1 MNNKIEE
8 IIRDEEAVWEQRK
21 LGDNI
26 VEYTEK
32 TTENNQYPVLTS
44 SRKGIFFQT
53 DYYDGN
59 QIASADNTG
68 YNIVPYGYFT
78 YRHMSD
84 DEIFHFNINDIAE
97 NGIVSTLYPVFTTDE
112 NLDSRYLQYQLNYG
126 REFSRYAILQKQGGS
141 RTYMYLNKLRNLY
154 LTVPTA
160 IEEQKKISEYF
171 TNLDHLI
178 TLHQRKCEE
187 TKILKK
193 YMLQKMF
200 PQNGQKVPEI
210 RFKGFTEDW
219 EQRKLNEIADKVS
232 EKNKNNEFSEPFT
245 NSAEQGIISQKDYFD
260 REIVNNE
267 NLNGYYIVR
276 NDDFIYNPR
285 ISVTA
290 PVGPINRNRLGR
302 NGVMSPLY
310 TVFRTHDIDNL
321 YLEFYFKTTKWHR
334 FMKLNGDSGARFDR
348 FTISSTQFMEMP
360 IPYPTLEEQ
369 QKIGEY
375 FDSLDNLIT
384 LHQRISL
391 YFFKINTFVWEQRK
405 LNEIADKVSEKNK
418 NNEFSEPFT
427 NSAEQGIISQKD
439 YFDREIVNNENLN
452 GYYIVRNDD
461 FIYNPRISVTAP
473 VGPINRNRLGR
484 NGVMSPLYTVFRTHD
499 IDNLYL
505 EFYFKTTK
513 WHRFMKLN
521 GDSGARFDRFTIS
534 STQFMEMPIPYPT
547 LEEQQKIG
555 EYFDSL
561 DNLITL
567 HQRKPY
573 FWNKFI
579 VIDWEQRK
587 LGDISSLITK
597 GSTPKDKS
605 GTGEVNFIKVENIN
619 DFSGDIVSMSKISL
633 EEHQGYLKRSQL
645 QEGDILFSIAGTLG
659 RVTSVNKAILPANT
673 NQALSIIRLKE
684 GNLEYVK
691 TCLKGN
697 VVADFIRRNPTIGAQ
712 PNLSLEQVS
721 NLEIEIPSEAEQE
734 KIGLYFSNLD
744 NLITLHHHKLFI
756 INGLKL
762 FTVIQC
768 KYYSLL
774 NILIKNKNTKEA
786 KLMPELERVI
796 EEKLIDQLVYGDSQW
811 TYREDLKTEEDL
823 WRNFKYIL
831 EQNNKDRLN
840 GESLSDAEFEQVKNQ
855 LQFSSFYKAG
865 EWLVGE
871 NGKVMVHVQRDTEK
885 LHLVVMNH
893 EHIAGGSSVYEVINQ
908 YSALKDEDDYYT
920 VSRNR
925 RFDVTLMING
935 LPMIHIELKN
945 RQHSYMDGFN
955 QIKKYISEG
964 KFTGIFSAVQ
974 MFVVSNGV
982 DTKYF
987 AAASDTDLN
996 AKFMSGWVDEK
1007 NNPVSDY
1014 LDFAKSVLRIPEA
1027 HEMIARYTVLD
1038 RDAKRLIILRP
1049 YQIHAIESIREASKI
1064 GKSGFVWHTTGSGKT
1079 LTSYKATRNLL
1090 MDIPS
1095 LDKTIFLIDR
1105 KDLDTQTSSAFQAYA
1120 NNDVIAVDKTD
1131 NVNDLKKKLKS
1142 GDRKVIVTTIQ
1153 KMQILVT
1160 KRLQEDTPEYNKI
1173 KNLRIAFVVDECHRA
1188 VTPKT
1193 KRELE
1198 RFFGRSLWFGF
1209 TGTPRFAE
1217 NPYAQMGDLPRTT
1230 EELYGK
1236 CLHKYTIQNA
1246 IKDNAV
1252 LGFQVEH
1259 NGPKNME
1266 DETDPSLYDNET
1278 HMLRVLD
1285 IILNKSYQKFGLQN
1299 GKGQTYEAI
1308 LTTSSIQLAQ
1318 KYYELLSKVK
1328 NGETDLE
1335 IDERM
1340 KQVLPDY
1347 PKFAITYSVTENEE
1361 GSHVNQEKMQKSLND
1376 YNEMFGT
1383 KFDLSQIQSY
1393 NENLNKR
1400 LARKDKKYKSRNRQL
1415 DLVIVVD
1422 RLLTGF
1428 DAPCLSTI
1436 FIDRQPMGPHD
1447 LIQAFSRTNRIFD
1460 PNKAYGQIVTF
1471 QAPVLFKECVD
1482 NAVKLY
1488 SAGSTEVALLAEWD
1502 KVEPAFKRALSALKA
1517 VAETPDEETDMS
1529 LKELKVFAKAFQTFD
1544 RLFAQIKSF
1553 TQYDESMLEDY
1564 GITEEEYEDYVGHY
1578 QNAMTKIKLAEP
1590 DDTQTPPEAEETV
1603 DTDYELMA
1611 YSSTK
1616 IDYEYIINL
1625 IQNIVTPDEDAEA
1638 VTPEERQ
1645 KQIDEVKQYIEEM
1658 RKDNPKVAAIMTT
1671 LVNEIEQDENKY
1683 KGQSIMNIV
1692 ENMKH
1697 DCINQVVTDFCVTW
1711 YASKDDVMYAA
1722 LHYRNGEIPN
1732 ESVIKSTINYTRYKE
1747 SQEKALPKF
1756 KYYSQCMAELRKI
1769 LDEEIK
1775 PLITVS

>member
-1 MNNKIEE
+1 MRSSNVKNGE
-8 IIRDEEAVWEQRK
+8 IVD
-21 LGDNI
+21 
-26 VEYTEK
+26 
-32 TTENNQYPVLTS
+32 
-44 SRKGIFFQT
+44 
-53 DYYDGN
+53 
-59 QIASADNTG
+59 ADNVYVNDKAVTSENVHEG
-68 YNIVPYGYFT
+68 DIIVVV
-78 YRHMSD
+78 R
-84 DEIFHFNINDIAE
+84 N
-97 NGIVSTLYPVFTTDE
+97 
-112 NLDSRYLQYQLNYG
+112 
-126 REFSRYAILQKQGGS
+126 GS
-141 RTYMYLNKLRNLY
+141 RALIGKHAQIKASMPN
-154 LTVPTA
+154 TVIGA
-160 IEEQKKISEYF
+160 FMSGMRSEHSSF
-171 TNLDHLI
+171 VNALLD
-178 TLHQRKCEE
+178 TSAFE
-187 TKILKK
+187 
-193 YMLQKMF
+193 
-200 PQNGQKVPEI
+200 
-210 RFKGFTEDW
+210 
-219 EQRKLNEIADKVS
+219 NEIA
-232 EKNKNNEFSEPFT
+232 KNMGATINQITGYMFSKMEFMIPS
-245 NSAEQGIISQKDYFD
+245 
-260 REIVNNE
+260 
-267 NLNGYYIVR
+267 
-276 NDDFIYNPR
+276 
-285 ISVTA
+285 
-290 PVGPINRNRLGR
+290 
-302 NGVMSPLY
+302 
-310 TVFRTHDIDNL
+310 
-321 YLEFYFKTTKWHR
+321 
-334 FMKLNGDSGARFDR
+334 GD
-348 FTISSTQFMEMP
+348 
-360 IPYPTLEEQ
+360 EQ
-369 QKIGEY
+369 QKIGEH
-375 FDSLDNLIT
+375 FQSLDNLIT
-384 LHQRISL
+384 LHQRITP
-391 YFFKINTFVWEQRK
+391 YFLKINAFVWEQRK
-405 LNEIADKVSEKNK
+405 LGDVFKEYSEKNHTELPALTIIQGGGTVK
-418 NNEFSEPFT
+418 REDSDRNLMYDKSNLSNYKMVRKDDFIVHLRSFEGGLEKAS
-427 NSAEQGIISQKD
+427 SDGIISPAYHTFHSD
-439 YFDREIVNNENLN
+439 VADSRFYYPYFRSHE
-452 GYYIVRNDD
+452 
-461 FIYNPRISVTAP
+461 FIKHKLVPHVYGIRD
-473 VGPINRNRLGR
+473 GR
-484 NGVMSPLYTVFRTHD
+484 SID
-499 IDNLYL
+499 IDGM
-505 EFYFKTTK
+505 KT
-513 WHRFMKLN
+513 
-521 GDSGARFDRFTIS
+521 I
-534 STQFMEMPIPYPT
+534 EIPYT
-547 LEEQQKIG
+547 STEEQQKIG
-555 EYFDSL
+555 DYLESIDHH
-561 DNLITL
+561 ITL

-587 LGDISSLITK
+587 LGDVLERRIEQRQQSEEYPRLAFASGQGVIPLSERKTNNREQLTK
-597 GSTPKDKS
+597 DEYTKKYLV
-605 GTGEVNFIKVENIN
+605 TELN
-619 DFSGDIVSMSKISL
+619 DIVYNPANVKYGAIDRNKCGRGLISPIYVTFTTNEIPGFIERIVTSHDFQQRAL
-633 EEHQGYLKRSQL
+633 RFEEGTVTKRQSVNPEDL
-645 QEGDILFSIAGTLG
+645 VTLDILVAPKREEQQKIAT
-659 RVTSVNKAILPANT
+659 
-673 NQALSIIRLKE
+673 
-684 GNLEYVK
+684 YF
-691 TCLKGN
+691 
-697 VVADFIRRNPTIGAQ
+697 D
-712 PNLSLEQVS
+712 SL
-721 NLEIEIPSEAEQE
+721 
-734 KIGLYFSNLD
+734 D
-744 NLITLHHHKLFI
+744 HLITLHHHKLFI

-762 FTVIQC
+762 FTAIQC
-768 KYYSLL
+768 KCYLLL
-774 NILIKNKNTKEA
+774 NISNKNKKTKKEI

-1376 YNEMFGT
+1376 YNEIIYIF
-1383 KFDLSQIQSY
+1383 L
-1393 NENLNKR
+1393 
-1400 LARKDKKYKSRNRQL
+1400 
-1415 DLVIVVD
+1415 
-1422 RLLTGF
+1422 
-1428 DAPCLSTI
+1428 TI
-1436 FIDRQPMGPHD
+1436 FLYLLKCPQS
-1447 LIQAFSRTNRIFD
+1447 LI
-1460 PNKAYGQIVTF
+1460 
-1471 QAPVLFKECVD
+1471 
-1482 NAVKLY
+1482 
-1488 SAGSTEVALLAEWD
+1488 
-1502 KVEPAFKRALSALKA
+1502 LSALRAFCFCGKPHISRSIFLYFRYQA
-1517 VAETPDEETDMS
+1517 W
-1529 LKELKVFAKAFQTFD
+1529 LK
-1544 RLFAQIKSF
+1544 S
-1553 TQYDESMLEDY
+1553 
-1564 GITEEEYEDYVGHY
+1564 
-1578 QNAMTKIKLAEP
+1578 
-1590 DDTQTPPEAEETV
+1590 
-1603 DTDYELMA
+1603 
-1611 YSSTK
+1611 
-1616 IDYEYIINL
+1616 
-1625 IQNIVTPDEDAEA
+1625 
-1638 VTPEERQ
+1638 
-1645 KQIDEVKQYIEEM
+1645 
-1658 RKDNPKVAAIMTT
+1658 
-1671 LVNEIEQDENKY
+1671 
-1683 KGQSIMNIV
+1683 
-1692 ENMKH
+1692 
-1697 DCINQVVTDFCVTW
+1697 W
-1711 YASKDDVMYAA
+1711 
-1722 LHYRNGEIPN
+1722 
-1732 ESVIKSTINYTRYKE
+1732 
-1747 SQEKALPKF
+1747 
-1756 KYYSQCMAELRKI
+1756 
-1769 LDEEIK
+1769 
-1775 PLITVS
+1775 

>member
-1 MNNKIEE
+1 MEKPT
-8 IIRDEEAVWEQRK
+8 IRFKGYTEDWEQRK
-21 LGDNI
+21 LGDIYGSIGNAFVGTATPYYAEQGHFYLESNNVKDGQI
-26 VEYTEK
+26 NHNSEIFINDEFYEKQKDKWLHTGDMVMVQSGHVGHAAVIPEELDNTAAHALIMFRNPKEKIEPYFLNYEY
-32 TTENNQYPVLTS
+32 
-44 SRKGIFFQT
+44 QT
-53 DYYDGN
+53 DKAKKKIENITTGN
-59 QIASADNTG
+59 TIKHILASDMQEFVVD
-68 YNIVPYGYFT
+68 VPKY
-78 YRHMSD
+78 
-84 DEIFHFNINDIAE
+84 
-97 NGIVSTLYPVFTTDE
+97 
-112 NLDSRYLQYQLNYG
+112 
-126 REFSRYAILQKQGGS
+126 
-141 RTYMYLNKLRNLY
+141 
-154 LTVPTA
+154 
-160 IEEQKKISEYF
+160 EEQKVIAGYF
-171 TNLDHLI
+171 CNIDHLI
-178 TLHQRKCEE
+178 TLHQRKPYFWN
-187 TKILKK
+187 KFI
-193 YMLQKMF
+193 
-200 PQNGQKVPEI
+200 VI
-210 RFKGFTEDW
+210 DW

-375 FDSLDNLIT
+375 FDS
-384 LHQRISL
+384 
-391 YFFKINTFVWEQRK
+391 
-405 LNEIADKVSEKNK
+405 
-418 NNEFSEPFT
+418 
-427 NSAEQGIISQKD
+427 
-439 YFDREIVNNENLN
+439 
-452 GYYIVRNDD
+452 
-461 FIYNPRISVTAP
+461 
-473 VGPINRNRLGR
+473 
-484 NGVMSPLYTVFRTHD
+484 
-499 IDNLYL
+499 
-505 EFYFKTTK
+505 
-513 WHRFMKLN
+513 
-521 GDSGARFDRFTIS
+521 
-534 STQFMEMPIPYPT
+534 
-547 LEEQQKIG
+547 
-555 EYFDSL
+555 
-561 DNLITL
+561 
-567 HQRKPY
+567 
-573 FWNKFI
+573 
-579 VIDWEQRK
+579 
-587 LGDISSLITK
+587 
-597 GSTPKDKS
+597 
-605 GTGEVNFIKVENIN
+605 
-619 DFSGDIVSMSKISL
+619 
-633 EEHQGYLKRSQL
+633 
-645 QEGDILFSIAGTLG
+645 
-659 RVTSVNKAILPANT
+659 
-673 NQALSIIRLKE
+673 
-684 GNLEYVK
+684 
-691 TCLKGN
+691 
-697 VVADFIRRNPTIGAQ
+697 
-712 PNLSLEQVS
+712 
-721 NLEIEIPSEAEQE
+721 
-734 KIGLYFSNLD
+734 LD

-1027 HEMIARYTVLD
+1027 HEMIARYAVLD

-1299 GKGQTYEAI
+1299 GKGQTYEA
-1308 LTTSSIQLAQ
+1308 SS
-1318 KYYELLSKVK
+1318 S
-1328 NGETDLE
+1328 
-1335 IDERM
+1335 
-1340 KQVLPDY
+1340 
-1347 PKFAITYSVTENEE
+1347 
-1361 GSHVNQEKMQKSLND
+1361 
-1376 YNEMFGT
+1376 
-1383 KFDLSQIQSY
+1383 
-1393 NENLNKR
+1393 
-1400 LARKDKKYKSRNRQL
+1400 
-1415 DLVIVVD
+1415 
-1422 RLLTGF
+1422 
-1428 DAPCLSTI
+1428 
-1436 FIDRQPMGPHD
+1436 
-1447 LIQAFSRTNRIFD
+1447 
-1460 PNKAYGQIVTF
+1460 
-1471 QAPVLFKECVD
+1471 
-1482 NAVKLY
+1482 
-1488 SAGSTEVALLAEWD
+1488 
-1502 KVEPAFKRALSALKA
+1502 
-1517 VAETPDEETDMS
+1517 
-1529 LKELKVFAKAFQTFD
+1529 
-1544 RLFAQIKSF
+1544 
-1553 TQYDESMLEDY
+1553 
-1564 GITEEEYEDYVGHY
+1564 
-1578 QNAMTKIKLAEP
+1578 
-1590 DDTQTPPEAEETV
+1590 
-1603 DTDYELMA
+1603 
-1611 YSSTK
+1611 
-1616 IDYEYIINL
+1616 
-1625 IQNIVTPDEDAEA
+1625 
-1638 VTPEERQ
+1638 
-1645 KQIDEVKQYIEEM
+1645 
-1658 RKDNPKVAAIMTT
+1658 
-1671 LVNEIEQDENKY
+1671 
-1683 KGQSIMNIV
+1683 
-1692 ENMKH
+1692 
-1697 DCINQVVTDFCVTW
+1697 
-1711 YASKDDVMYAA
+1711 
-1722 LHYRNGEIPN
+1722 
-1732 ESVIKSTINYTRYKE
+1732 
-1747 SQEKALPKF
+1747 
-1756 KYYSQCMAELRKI
+1756 
-1769 LDEEIK
+1769 
-1775 PLITVS
+1775 

>member
-8 IIRDEEAVWEQRK
+8 IIRDEEAV
-21 LGDNI
+21 
-26 VEYTEK
+26 
-32 TTENNQYPVLTS
+32 
-44 SRKGIFFQT
+44 
-53 DYYDGN
+53 
-59 QIASADNTG
+59 
-68 YNIVPYGYFT
+68 
-78 YRHMSD
+78 
-84 DEIFHFNINDIAE
+84 
-97 NGIVSTLYPVFTTDE
+97 
-112 NLDSRYLQYQLNYG
+112 
-126 REFSRYAILQKQGGS
+126 
-141 RTYMYLNKLRNLY
+141 
-154 LTVPTA
+154 
-160 IEEQKKISEYF
+160 
-171 TNLDHLI
+171 
-178 TLHQRKCEE
+178 
-187 TKILKK
+187 
-193 YMLQKMF
+193 
-200 PQNGQKVPEI
+200 
-210 RFKGFTEDW
+210 W

-405 LNEIADKVSEKNK
+405 LGDIYGSIGNAFVGTAT
-418 NNEFSEPFT
+418 PYY
-427 NSAEQGIISQKD
+427 AEQGHFYLESNNVKDGQINHNSEIFINDEFYEKQKD
-439 YFDREIVNNENLN
+439 KWLHTGDMVMVQSGHVGHAAVIPEELDNTAAHALIMFRNPKEKIEPYFLNYEYQTDKAKKKIENITTGNTIKHILAS
-452 GYYIVRNDD
+452 D
-461 FIYNPRISVTAP
+461 
-473 VGPINRNRLGR
+473 
-484 NGVMSPLYTVFRTHD
+484 MQ
-499 IDNLYL
+499 
-505 EFYFKTTK
+505 EFVVDVPKY
-513 WHRFMKLN
+513 
-521 GDSGARFDRFTIS
+521 
-534 STQFMEMPIPYPT
+534 
-547 LEEQQKIG
+547 EEQKVIAG
-555 EYFDSL
+555 YFCNIDH
-561 DNLITL
+561 LITL

-605 GTGEVNFIKVENIN
+605 GTGKVNFIKVENIN

-1049 YQIHAIESIREASKI
+1049 YQIHAIESIREASKT

-1400 LARKDKKYKSRNRQL
+1400 LARKDKKYKSRNTQL

-1625 IQNIVTPDEDAEA
+1625 IQNIVTPDEDTEA

-1658 RKDNPKVAAIMTT
+1658 RKDNPKVADIMTT

-1732 ESVIKSTINYTRYKE
+1732 ESVIKSTIDYTRYKE

>member
-1 MNNKIEE
+1 MERRI
-8 IIRDEEAVWEQRK
+8 EQRQQSEEYPRLAFASGQGVIPLSERK
-21 LGDNI
+21 TNNREQLTKD
-26 VEYTEK
+26 EYTK
-32 TTENNQYPVLTS
+32 KYLVTEL
-44 SRKGIFFQT
+44 
-53 DYYDGN
+53 
-59 QIASADNTG
+59 
-68 YNIVPYGYFT
+68 
-78 YRHMSD
+78 
-84 DEIFHFNINDIAE
+84 NDIVYNPA
-97 NGIVSTLYPVFTTDE
+97 NVKYGAIDRNKCGRGLISPIYVTFTTNEIPGFIERIVTSHDFQQRALRFE
-112 NLDSRYLQYQLNYG
+112 EGTVTKRQSVNPEDLVTLD
-126 REFSRYAILQKQGGS
+126 ILVAPK
-141 RTYMYLNKLRNLY
+141 R
-154 LTVPTA
+154 
-160 IEEQKKISEYF
+160 EEQQKIATYF
-171 TNLDHLI
+171 DSLDHLI
-178 TLHQRKCEE
+178 TLHQRI
-187 TKILKK
+187 T
-193 YMLQKMF
+193 
-200 PQNGQKVPEI
+200 P
-210 RFKGFTEDW
+210 
-219 EQRKLNEIADKVS
+219 
-232 EKNKNNEFSEPFT
+232 
-245 NSAEQGIISQKDYFD
+245 YF
-260 REIVNNE
+260 
-267 NLNGYYIVR
+267 L
-276 NDDFIYNPR
+276 
-285 ISVTA
+285 
-290 PVGPINRNRLGR
+290 
-302 NGVMSPLY
+302 
-310 TVFRTHDIDNL
+310 
-321 YLEFYFKTTKWHR
+321 
-334 FMKLNGDSGARFDR
+334 
-348 FTISSTQFMEMP
+348 
-360 IPYPTLEEQ
+360 
-369 QKIGEY
+369 
-375 FDSLDNLIT
+375 
-384 LHQRISL
+384 
-391 YFFKINTFVWEQRK
+391 KINAFVWEQRK
-405 LNEIADKVSEKNK
+405 LGDSC
-418 NNEFSEPFT
+418 
-427 NSAEQGIISQKD
+427 
-439 YFDREIVNNENLN
+439 
-452 GYYIVRNDD
+452 
-461 FIYNPRISVTAP
+461 
-473 VGPINRNRLGR
+473 
-484 NGVMSPLYTVFRTHD
+484 
-499 IDNLYL
+499 
-505 EFYFKTTK
+505 
-513 WHRFMKLN
+513 KLN
-521 GDSGARFDRFTIS
+521 GRIGFRGYTEKDIISKEAGGVLTFSPTNIVDNKLTIECKNTYITREKYDESPEIKISNGDILFVKTGSTLGKSALVAGLKEDASINPQIVVMHVEKDTENFMSNVLITDRVMK
-534 STQFMEMPIPYPT
+534 QVAAV
-547 LEEQQKIG
+547 KIG
-555 EYFDSL
+555 GAVPTMTETELKNFTYFAPAEKEEKKKIGDHFRTL

-587 LGDISSLITK
+587 LLEFVSFFNGLTYTPDDVEETGTLVLRSSNVKNGEIVDADNVYVN
-597 GSTPKDKS
+597 DKAVTS
-605 GTGEVNFIKVENIN
+605 EN
-619 DFSGDIVSMSKISL
+619 V
-633 EEHQGYLKRSQL
+633 H
-645 QEGDILFSIAGTLG
+645 EGDIIVVVRNGSRALIGKHAQI
-659 RVTSVNKAILPANT
+659 KASMPNT
-673 NQALSIIRLKE
+673 
-684 GNLEYVK
+684 V
-691 TCLKGN
+691 
-697 VVADFIRRNPTIGAQ
+697 IGAFMSGMRSEHSSFV
-712 PNLSLEQVS
+712 NALLDTSAFE
-721 NLEIEIPSEAEQE
+721 NEIAKNMGATINQITGYMFSKMEFMIPSGDEQQ
-734 KIGLYFSNLD
+734 KIGEHFQSLD

-762 FTVIQC
+762 FTAIQC
-768 KYYSLL
+768 KCYLLL
-774 NILIKNKNTKEA
+774 NISNKNKKTKKEI